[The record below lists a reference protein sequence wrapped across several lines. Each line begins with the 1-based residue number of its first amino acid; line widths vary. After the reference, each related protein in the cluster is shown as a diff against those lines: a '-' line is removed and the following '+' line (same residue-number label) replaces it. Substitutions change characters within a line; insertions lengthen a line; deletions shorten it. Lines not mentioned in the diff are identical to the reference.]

1 MPSTLSKRTGDPM
14 KLNLKRVLVFTVAF
28 FLLTLPYQNIQ
39 ARSNDHYSSLILNEG
54 SQLEGVPDYGEC
66 AEGDFN
72 CMSDRN
78 DSIQTADFITQSF
91 MSLDANTAEQEL
103 DQDYIRYYWNSSVT
117 LMGDY
122 LDFFRPSTIIMSVVN
137 LVTTLFEMIGLVIT
151 TFVMILYNITSTS
164 FISSIMNTILN
175 TLDQFVFQWD
185 NPDSWA
191 YKIIIIGAFVSFAI
205 KLLSGK
211 QKILSPSHY
220 FNLLFQVVVSAT
232 IIIGVGIYG
241 RPVVNYV
248 DKMFNDLIVVVFND
262 ESELPLEVENKRIL
276 FDTLQMQSF
285 KIRHFGSL
293 AIDDASYE
301 DDEGEMV
308 YVSAD
313 ERLDTLLQ
321 EQTWENAWTEYDS
334 YGNTAITHNIGS
346 SFQVFFLSIIFLL
359 HRIMLALIYIT
370 LCALLGIVKLLKEL
384 TIVLSLYQLIYLLFK
399 GESNHR
405 RWFMDR
411 LQWMIVCML
420 GNVLFTMLLFF
431 MSRMIENI
439 SMIHPLALIGF
450 DILLLLII
458 KFAPQFISPMMK
470 SMMST
475 MSPQLIS
482 EVVTGRSS
490 PRDVYRNLERNL
502 QHGKDGSESDYEEP
516 KAPGSQIPTP
526 APNEQELA
534 DHALDQYEE
543 DPGKQLNDTFRN
555 LPEATSLSEPKNS
568 EQSTK
573 EPESLPTN
581 KIPSVDDKGLGS
593 QDIPEKQAEEP
604 KVEEVK
610 NPIDDTINTQD
621 LNDSKEHFD
630 AGKEL
635 EKDTDSS
642 INQSPSAED
651 SENSQLSEKIDNTN
665 KDTNQTNSDDDLAD
679 RPTNNADTNIP
690 QEKNKE
696 DNLASSKDQD
706 DLSDHAPAPVK
717 EEDTMSEPSD
727 TNQEGLDDLH
737 EPKSIDAT
745 EEELSTKESFDD
757 KEEIE
762 SSVNEFHDDNQTIS
776 DTDNPDIIPV
786 FEEVSNSKPVI
797 DIQQADES
805 IKKEE
810 AVQSQEIDYEDN

>member
-1 MPSTLSKRTGDPM
+1 M
-14 KLNLKRVLVFTVAF
+14 KLNLKRVLLFTVAF

-39 ARSNDHYSSLILNEG
+39 ARSNDHYSSLILNEDN
-54 SQLEGVPDYGEC
+54 QLEGVPDYGEC

-91 MSLDANTAEQEL
+91 MSLDTDTAEQEL
-103 DQDYIRYYWNSSVT
+103 DQDYIRYYWNSSMT

-122 LDFFRPSTIIMSVVN
+122 LDFFRPSTIIMSCVN
-137 LVTTLFEMIGLVIT
+137 LLTTILEMIGLVIT

-175 TLDQFVFQWD
+175 ALDQLVFQWD

-232 IIIGVGIYG
+232 LIIGVGIYG
-241 RPVVNYV
+241 RPVVNYI

-301 DDEGEMV
+301 DDEGEMI

-313 ERLDTLLQ
+313 ERLNTLLQ

-334 YGNTAITHNIGS
+334 YGNTSITHNIGS
-346 SFQVFFLSIIFLL
+346 SFQVLFLSIIFLL

-405 RWFMDR
+405 RWLVDR

-470 SMMST
+470 SMMGT
-475 MSPQLIS
+475 MTPQLIA
-482 EVVTGRSS
+482 EVVSGRSS
-490 PRDVYRNLERNL
+490 PRDVYRNLERNMK
-502 QHGKDGSESDYEEP
+502 HSKGDSETEYEEP
-516 KAPGSQIPTP
+516 KVPSSQIPTTE
-526 APNEQELA
+526 PNEQELA
-534 DHALDQYEE
+534 DHALEQYEE

-555 LPEATSLSEPKNS
+555 LPDAIPLSESSPGTQHPNGKESLS
-568 EQSTK
+568 
-573 EPESLPTN
+573 TN
-581 KIPSVDDKGLGS
+581 KIPSVDDKGLKS
-593 QDIPEKQAEEP
+593 QTIPEKQTEEP
-604 KVEEVK
+604 KAEVVK
-610 NPIDDTINTQD
+610 NSLDDTINSQD
-621 LNDSKEHFD
+621 FNDSKEHFD
-630 AGKEL
+630 AGQEL
-635 EKDTDSS
+635 EKDRTPSMS
-642 INQSPSAED
+642 ELPSAED
-651 SENSQLSEKIDNTN
+651 SGSTQTSEEIDNSN
-665 KDTNQTNSDDDLAD
+665 KNINQTNSDDDLAE
-679 RPTNNADTNIP
+679 RPSSLSDPSIP
-690 QEKNKE
+690 PEKKHE
-696 DNLASSKDQD
+696 DNLASSKNQD
-706 DLSDHAPAPVK
+706 DLSDHAPAPLQD
-717 EEDTMSEPSD
+717 EDTMSEPSL
-727 TNQEGLDDLH
+727 TNQEGLDDSH
-737 EPKSIDAT
+737 ESQPNDAT
-745 EEELSTKESFDD
+745 EEELGTQESFED
-757 KEEIE
+757 KEDLENPI
-762 SSVNEFHDDNQTIS
+762 NEFSDDNQDMS
-776 DTDNPDIIPV
+776 DTDNQVSIPV
-786 FEEVSNSKPVI
+786 FEEVPNSKPVI
-797 DIQQADES
+797 EQRES
-805 IKKEE
+805 INKEE
-810 AVQSQEIDYEDN
+810 ATNLTQEIDYEDS